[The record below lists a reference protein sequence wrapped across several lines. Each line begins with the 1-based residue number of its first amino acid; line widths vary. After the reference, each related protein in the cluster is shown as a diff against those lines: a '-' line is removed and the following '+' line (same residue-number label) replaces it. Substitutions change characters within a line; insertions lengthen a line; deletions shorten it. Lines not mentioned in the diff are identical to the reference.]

1 MDQSRAL
8 WIRIF
13 NQQEDIMSQYE
24 IYALKYAGPFTRT
37 GAHLMWYR
45 DWDKI
50 EQINYYIW
58 CIRGAGETVV
68 VDAGVTPQMA
78 AARELDGYVNP
89 VEVLA
94 RINVKADEVRHVVIT
109 HMHFD
114 HAGGVGL
121 FPRATFYIQEDE
133 YRFWREDPIAGRPPF
148 KQVSDADS
156 SGYLASLEGTD
167 RLALLKGDQ
176 PIIAGIE
183 CLLSPGHTV
192 ALQTVAVNTARG
204 TAIIG
209 SDCAHVFRNY
219 QEDWPSAL
227 IVDLVGWMKT
237 YDKIRQRVSSPD
249 LLFPGH
255 DRLMAENY
263 PAVARDITRL
273 V

>member
-1 MDQSRAL
+1 MP
-8 WIRIF
+8 
-13 NQQEDIMSQYE
+13 QYE

-37 GAHLMWYR
+37 GAHLMWYQG
-45 DWDKI
+45 WDKI

-58 CIRGAGETVV
+58 CIRGGGETVV

-78 AARELDGYVNP
+78 VERQLDGYVSP
-89 VEVLA
+89 VDVLA
-94 RINVKADEVRHVVIT
+94 RINVQADEVRHVVIT

-114 HAGGVGL
+114 HAGGASL
-121 FPRATFYIQEDE
+121 FPRARFYLQQDE
-133 YRFWREDPIAGRPPF
+133 YRFWQKDPTAARPPF
-148 KQVSDADS
+148 KHVSDAAATD
-156 SGYLASLEGTD
+156 YLAALEGTD
-167 RLALLKGDQ
+167 RLVLLNGDRQ
-176 PIIAGIE
+176 ILPGIQ

-204 TAIIG
+204 TAIVG

-237 YDKIRQRVSSPD
+237 YDKVRERVSSPD

-255 DRLMAENY
+255 DRLLMENY
-263 PAVARDITRL
+263 PTVARDITRL

>member
-1 MDQSRAL
+1 
-8 WIRIF
+8 
-13 NQQEDIMSQYE
+13 MSEYE
-24 IYALKYAGPFTRT
+24 IYALKFAGPLVRT

-45 DWDKI
+45 DWDKV
-50 EQINYYIW
+50 EKINYYIW
-58 CIRGAGETVV
+58 CIKGAGATVV

-89 VEVLA
+89 VEVLD

-114 HAGGVGL
+114 HAGGASL

-133 YRFWREDPIAGRPPF
+133 YRFWLQNPIAGRPPF
-148 KQVSDADS
+148 KHVSDAAS
-156 SGYLASLEGTD
+156 TAYLASLEGTARLTLLNGD
-167 RLALLKGDQ
+167 RQ
-176 PIIAGIE
+176 IFPGIQ

-192 ALQTVAVNTARG
+192 ALQTVAVDTTRG

-227 IVDLVGWMKT
+227 IVDLVGWMQT
-237 YDKIRQRVSSPD
+237 YDKLRDRVSSPD

-255 DRLMAENY
+255 DLLLTENY
-263 PAVARDITRL
+263 PEVARDITRL

>member
-1 MDQSRAL
+1 MAD
-8 WIRIF
+8 
-13 NQQEDIMSQYE
+13 YE
-24 IYALKYAGPFTRT
+24 IYALKYAGPFVRT

-50 EQINYYIW
+50 EKINYYIW

-78 AARELDGYVNP
+78 RERELDGYVNP
-89 VEVLA
+89 AEVLA
-94 RINVKADEVRHVVIT
+94 RLNVKADEVRHVVIT

-114 HAGGVGL
+114 HSGGVSL
-121 FPRATFYIQEDE
+121 FPRATFYIQEAE
-133 YRFWREDPIAGRPPF
+133 YRFWHENPIADRPPF
-148 KQVSDADS
+148 KHVSDPVSNA
-156 SGYLASLEGTD
+156 YLASLEGTD
-167 RLALLKGDQ
+167 RLVLLKGDQ
-176 PIIAGIE
+176 QILPGIQ

-192 ALQTVAVNTARG
+192 ALQAVAVDTPKG

-219 QEDWPSAL
+219 TEDWPSSL

-237 YDKIRQRVSSPD
+237 YDRLREKVSSPD

-255 DRLMAENY
+255 DRLLLDNY
-263 PAVARDITRL
+263 PQVTKDITRL

>member
-1 MDQSRAL
+1 ML
-8 WIRIF
+8 
-13 NQQEDIMSQYE
+13 EYE
-24 IYALKYAGPFTRT
+24 IYALKFAGPFVRT

-50 EQINYYIW
+50 EKINYYIW
-58 CIRGAGETVV
+58 CIKGAGATVV
-68 VDAGVTPQMA
+68 VDTGVTPQMA
-78 AARELDGYVNP
+78 AARELDGYINP
-89 VEVLA
+89 VEVLD
-94 RINVKADEVRHVVIT
+94 RINVKADEVRHVIVT

-114 HAGGVGL
+114 HAGGVSL

-133 YRFWREDPIAGRPPF
+133 YRFWLENPIAARPPF
-148 KQVSDADS
+148 KHVSDAAS
-156 SGYLASLEGTD
+156 TAHLASLEGTD
-167 RLALLKGDQ
+167 RLTLFNGDRQ
-176 PIIAGIE
+176 ILPGIQ

-192 ALQTVAVNTARG
+192 ALQTVAVNTTRG

-227 IVDLVGWMKT
+227 IVDLVGWMQT
-237 YDKIRQRVSSPD
+237 YDKLRERVSSPD

-255 DRLMAENY
+255 DRLLTENY
-263 PAVARDITRL
+263 PGIARDITRL

>member
-1 MDQSRAL
+1 
-8 WIRIF
+8 
-13 NQQEDIMSQYE
+13 MSNYE
-24 IYALKYAGPFTRT
+24 IYALKYAGPFVRT

-45 DWDKI
+45 DWDRI
-50 EQINYYIW
+50 EKVNYYIW
-58 CIRGAGETVV
+58 LIKGPDKTVV
-68 VDAGVTPQMA
+68 VDTGVTPQLA
-78 AARELDGYVNP
+78 KERELEGYVNP

-94 RINVKADEVRHVVIT
+94 RLNVKADEVRHVVIT

-114 HAGGVGL
+114 HTNGVSL
-121 FPRATFYIQEDE
+121 FPNATFYVQEDE
-133 YRFWREDPIAGRPPF
+133 YRFWLEDPVATRPPF
-148 KQVSDADS
+148 KHVADTASNAYLS
-156 SGYLASLEGTD
+156 SFEGTD

-176 PIIAGIE
+176 QIAPGIE

-192 ALQTVAVNTARG
+192 ALQTVAVETAKG

-219 QEDWPSAL
+219 DEDWPSAL

-237 YDKIRQRVSSPD
+237 YDKLRQKASSHD

-255 DRLMAENY
+255 DRLLLENY
-263 PAVARDITRL
+263 PVMAQDITRL